1 MQLNRWQA
9 ARARQYSVNNRDV
22 RFLYS
27 EGQVVQS
34 GPPAIL
40 WKPLRYDTKH
50 TFAVHTQLT
59 VSIYLH
65 KAGGQMARL
74 SGRTILVVEDDGLI
88 ALDLTA
94 ILQSEG
100 AEVLAT
106 ADAKG
111 ACAIAHHIGLSAAIL
126 DVQLGVGRDC
136 APICRLLEQQR
147 VPFIFYTGYRV
158 GGVLEEFHRASVL
171 VKPTTKEQ
179 LLNCVAQALTSR
191 APVRRY
197 C

>member
-1 MQLNRWQA
+1 MH
-9 ARARQYSVNNRDV
+9 
-22 RFLYS
+22 
-27 EGQVVQS
+27 
-34 GPPAIL
+34 I
-40 WKPLRYDTKH
+40 
-50 TFAVHTQLT
+50 QLT

-65 KAGGQMARL
+65 EAGVQMARL

-94 ILQSEG
+94 TLQSEG
-100 AEVLAT
+100 AQVLAT

-111 ACAIAHHIGLSAAIL
+111 GCAIVHQTAVSVAIL

-136 APICRLLEQQR
+136 APICRLLEQQQ

-158 GGVLEEFHRASVL
+158 GGVLEEFPTASVL
-171 VKPTTKEQ
+171 VKPATKEQ
-179 LLNCVAQALTSR
+179 LLNCVAEALTSH
-191 APVRRY
+191 APRRRY